1 MADITYDRL
10 SVSGVAYL
18 SIEGL
23 EIIQKVNEHAKAR
36 VSLVVEDEVGRDF
49 MDHTFEG
56 QAVAVYVDGS
66 PVYCGLIQQA
76 AVNYEKTYALLNLE
90 LISCS
95 ILWDIQ
101 KRNKS
106 YQQIGTGYA
115 ALMEEAAAGTGTV
128 INHAAAMAS
137 ESMVV
142 QYQETVWQFMRR
154 MAAYMKA
161 PLFVDPTGT
170 APVLNIGASGS
181 LSGGRATEAGSA
193 GGSGVSGQ
201 IVKLGSVS
209 GGLCVSEVRSV
220 IQKGCLKTSY
230 SLAAP
235 SSLIPLYSRPAYI
248 GKIFSGVVQAVRQT
262 DIQVWI
268 PELDPSYEGGNTWFP
283 YSTAYSSEVNEAG
296 IYCMPVEG
304 DPVRVFLPS
313 EMLKDLFA
321 SSGPSVRGVR
331 EDKEERC
338 FETPDGMR
346 VLFGR
351 DGLTINVRD
360 STSFIQLNKDGYIAI
375 ASNKSIG
382 IVSKSNVKLE
392 AIDGKIDMQAANS
405 LEMITPGSYLG
416 LSYQDGHGCINLFSK
431 QIYIGQP
438 SE

>member
-1 MADITYDRL
+1 MGDITYDRL
-10 SVSGVAYL
+10 SVSGVAYQ

-23 EIIQKVNEHAKAR
+23 EIIQRVNEHAKAR
-36 VSLVVEDEVGRDF
+36 VSLAVEEAAGKHF
-49 MDHTFEG
+49 LDHTFEG
-56 QAVAVYVDGS
+56 EAVAVYVDGS
-66 PVYCGLIQQA
+66 PVYCGLIQRA
-76 AVNYEKTYALLNLE
+76 AVNYEKSYALLNLE

-106 YQQIGTGYA
+106 YQQIGKSYVQ
-115 ALMEEAAAGTGTV
+115 LMQEAAAGTGTV
-128 INHAAAMAS
+128 INHAKAPVS

-154 MAAYMKA
+154 MAAYMEA

-170 APVLNIGASGS
+170 APVLNVGASGS
-181 LSGGRATEAGSA
+181 LSGGSATEAGSA
-193 GGSGVSGQ
+193 GGAGRSEG
-201 IVKLGSVS
+201 IVKLGSVR

-220 IQKGCLKTSY
+220 IRKGCLESSY

-235 SSLIPLYSRPAYI
+235 STLIPSYGRPAYI
-248 GKIFSGVVQAVRQT
+248 GKLFSGVVKKVRQT
-262 DIQVWI
+262 DIKVWI
-268 PELDPSYEGGNTWFP
+268 PELDASYEGGNTWFP

-296 IYCMPVEG
+296 IYCMPIEG
-304 DPVRVFLPS
+304 DPVRVFLPT
-313 EMLKDLFA
+313 EMLKDIFA

-331 EDKEERC
+331 DDKEERC

-346 VLFGR
+346 VLFGK
-351 DGLTINVRD
+351 DGLTINVKD
-360 STSFIQLNKDGYIAI
+360 STSFIQLNKDGYIAV

-392 AIDGKIDMQAANS
+392 AIDGKVDMQAANN

-416 LSYQDGHGCINLFSK
+416 LSWKDGHGCINVFSK